1 MQTRTEHRGVEDP
14 GAFGFEGYL
23 GVELVGWQLQSASV
37 LRAAGEGLVAV
48 LLAPACAACGRPL
61 DRPLESAVCPRCWQG
76 IRPLTPP
83 VCRSCAEPLTA
94 WRLEA
99 GSRCA
104 RCRSTAPIIALA
116 AAIGEYEGSLRDI
129 VHAFKYGGRRS
140 LAGRLASLMSR
151 HGEAVLAGA
160 DCVVPVPL
168 HWRRRLARGFNQSS
182 LLAARLGLPLVR
194 ALSRTRHTPSQID
207 LPADARHANV
217 RDAFCL
223 RRGAAVLDRTVVLVD
238 DVSTTGATL
247 EACAGELLRGGAR
260 EVRTLTAAR
269 ASRRPAPPRRH

>member
-1 MQTRTEHRGVEDP
+1 MVTWRLP
-14 GAFGFEGYL
+14 
-23 GVELVGWQLQSASV
+23 SASLV
-37 LRAAGEGLVAV
+37 RAALDGVLAV
-48 LLAPACAACGRPL
+48 LLAPACAACRRPL
-61 DRPLESAVCPRCWQG
+61 ATPLDSAVCAGCWEG

-94 WRLEA
+94 IRLEP
-99 GSRCA
+99 GQCA
-104 RCRSTAPIIALA
+104 RCRSTAPLIARA
-116 AAIGEYEGSLRDI
+116 AAIGEYDGSLRDI
-129 VHAFKYGGRRS
+129 LHAFKYGGRRT
-140 LAGRLASLMSR
+140 LAGRLARLMSR

-168 HWRRRLARGFNQSS
+168 HWRRRVTRGFNQSA
-182 LLAARLGLPLVR
+182 LLAARLPAPLVQ

-217 RDAFCL
+217 HHAFSV
-223 RRGAAVLDRTVVLVD
+223 RRGAPIAGRTVVLVD

-269 ASRRPAPPRRH
+269 ASRRPAPPRRR